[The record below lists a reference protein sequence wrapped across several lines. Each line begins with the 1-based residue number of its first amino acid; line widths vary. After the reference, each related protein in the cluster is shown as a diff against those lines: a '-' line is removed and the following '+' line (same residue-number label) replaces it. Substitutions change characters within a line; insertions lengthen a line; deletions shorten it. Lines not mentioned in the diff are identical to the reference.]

1 MFFACTRTPSDRC
14 FQLDS
19 DLRLIVFPV
28 FARGEEW
35 INTASK
41 WGGGGSAAQLS
52 CDQCFFFILPA
63 VLDDKG

>member
-1 MFFACTRTPSDRC
+1 MFFACTHTPSDRC
-14 FQLDS
+14 FQLDA
-19 DLRLIVFPV
+19 DLRLIVLPV

-41 WGGGGSAAQLS
+41 WGGPQLS
-52 CDQCFFFILPA
+52 FSGISAFFYILPA